1 MSRVILNKFATGH
14 IFFERTQTHTGKKM
28 VEYNKEI
35 IGHFPCPICGSK
47 DNLVKYRLTDYGVT
61 SHHCYTPNCTNSLSD
76 EAAIRGIEPKPTVF
90 KPRELECKA
99 LAKRN
104 LTKTVCKE
112 YGVMVDA
119 ERSEYVF
126 PYYNSE
132 GQPIARK
139 MRNALEKKF
148 YWEGDNKSVQFFG
161 FNTVTSKRT
170 KLVITEGEF
179 DALAARQMLDK
190 EYTVLSIPNGAG
202 SAKDFIKKHLKFV
215 ETFKSIYLCF
225 DNDSAGET
233 ATDEVMS
240 IIRKGQAYR
249 VQLQYKDA
257 NEYLT
262 QHTDNLEA
270 SRLFKSDF
278 EKAKQADYDG
288 IVSQAQ
294 VASWLLEEMSGKSSV
309 YEGIGLTGIPDLD
322 KLFTLRKSELTTVF
336 ADPSVGKSSAVRWIV
351 KNLIQQ
357 EKQVLIL
364 ALEETPR
371 EWVTKVA
378 GMLLGRPI
386 IGCLGESKVTDSQA
400 KELAE
405 RVSQFARVSTINGA
419 VSVDELRTLIEYSVR
434 ADGTELVVL
443 DNITAA
449 CADDA
454 QVATRLSQT
463 LSTMLQ
469 LSKEFGHHS
478 LVVSHTKRRESKD
491 RKLAPSMFDGFGSG
505 SIERFSHNVI
515 SLARDVQNDDQTITI
530 RIVKQRATGKLG
542 ECELTYIPKTGCFVT
557 TTTGDTND
565 GSTNNEQIRLESR
578 RPFSSEAPDVNSSET
593 TSEDILCDSSQDND
607 PRLCDNGEST
617 PDIHRVQGV
626 SETGMGGEDGSFRHF
641 RQTTFTGV
649 SSISKTYCEPF
660 NGSDYWGMVEQ
671 TRLYLDD

>member
-119 ERSEYVF
+119 EHGEYVF
-126 PYYNSE
+126 PYYNGE

-139 MRNALEKKF
+139 MRNAFEKKF
-148 YWEGDNKSVQFFG
+148 YWEGDNKGVQFFG

-386 IGCLGESKVTDSQA
+386 IGCLGESKV
-400 KELAE
+400 
-405 RVSQFARVSTINGA
+405 
-419 VSVDELRTLIEYSVR
+419 
-434 ADGTELVVL
+434 VL

-578 RPFSSEAPDVNSSET
+578 RPFSSEASDVNSSET